1 MSLIVQS
8 SKTRLA
14 NIIRLSG
21 VLEANDY
28 QKICDQLD
36 INSQRKIK
44 IIILDVTGLKYFSPG
59 GSLVLE
65 KSLKKAEELGI
76 QLFIN
81 K

>member
-1 MSLIVQS
+1 MSLIVKS
-8 SKTRLA
+8 SESSLA

-21 VLEANDY
+21 ILEANDY
-28 QKICDQLD
+28 QKISEQLD
-36 INSQRKIK
+36 RDFQRKIK
-44 IIILDVTGLKYFSPG
+44 IIILDVTEVKYFSPG